1 MHSKIKNI
9 SIFCSETF
17 LNKLLPLYLSDE
29 RKGGYFSFV
38 QITDKAKMDIYSII
52 EKARKTG
59 KVEKGTNEVTKA
71 IERGTAKLVVYAAD
85 VEPKEII
92 QHIPHLCRE
101 KKILCREVDSKQKLG
116 IAVGIPVSASSVA
129 VIDAGDAEKD
139 IASLK

>member
-1 MHSKIKNI
+1 
-9 SIFCSETF
+9 
-17 LNKLLPLYLSDE
+17 
-29 RKGGYFSFV
+29 
-38 QITDKAKMDIYSII
+38 MDIYSII